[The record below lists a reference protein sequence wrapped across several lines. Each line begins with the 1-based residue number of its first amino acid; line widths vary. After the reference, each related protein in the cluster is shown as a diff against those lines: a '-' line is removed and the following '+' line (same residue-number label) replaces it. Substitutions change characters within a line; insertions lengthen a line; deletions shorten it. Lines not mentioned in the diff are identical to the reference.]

1 MSSIQSALT
10 AIDSFIWGPPLLIL
24 LVGTGIYLTLRLGL
38 LQVVRLP
45 LALRLVFGR
54 DQGQGKQGD
63 VSSWLFVLVKGEAEM
78 VVNVEGR
85 ELKLGTLNAGD
96 FFGELSLLTGEP
108 SSFTVRAV
116 ATVETYRINQAMFQE
131 LVMQREALV
140 EPLYRVLSD
149 RQQEQRALL
158 EREAEAMKQPPQQ
171 LDLLDKLMKLFGGR

>member
-1 MSSIQSALT
+1 MAQDFQDLTGQVIKKIVSLAQALENGVMT
-10 AIDSFIWGPPLLIL
+10 VLIDVVPDARRTEEVENLMNGP
-24 LVGTGIYLTLRLGL
+24 
-38 LQVVRLP
+38 
-45 LALRLVFGR
+45 
-54 DQGQGKQGD
+54 
-63 VSSWLFVLVKGEAEM
+63 

-85 ELKLGTLNAGD
+85 ELKLGTLGAGD

-131 LVMQREALV
+131 LVMQRESLV

-149 RQQEQRALL
+149 RQQEQRTLL

-171 LDLLDKLMKLFGGR
+171 LDLLDKLMKLIGGR